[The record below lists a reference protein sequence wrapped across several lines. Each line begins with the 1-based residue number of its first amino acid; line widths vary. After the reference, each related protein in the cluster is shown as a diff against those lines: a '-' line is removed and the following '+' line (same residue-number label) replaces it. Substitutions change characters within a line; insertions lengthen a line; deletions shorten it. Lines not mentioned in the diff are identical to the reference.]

1 MHKIFYKEKVLL
13 EQSVF
18 ISNCSAPVS
27 EIVMAFLWGLKLH
40 MVFMLMI
47 GKKNTLF
54 NGFCCIICPFCLASG

>member
-27 EIVMAFLWGLKLH
+27 EIVVAFLWGLKLH

-47 GKKNTLF
+47 GKKKY
-54 NGFCCIICPFCLASG
+54 II